1 MVSSLGFQF
10 ELLFCNLLPNIIMR
24 QRLFKEIDVFTDRA
38 YQGNPLAVVLDGQDL
53 STEQMQGFANWT
65 NFSETTFVLPP
76 TDAKAD
82 YLIRIFTPT
91 MELPFA
97 GHPTLGTCHAWLANQ
112 SSGTPTKEFI
122 VQQCAAGLIT
132 VKRDAQ
138 RLAFAAPPLRRS
150 GTLSADELTA
160 TAQALGIETADIVAS
175 AWCDNGP
182 GWRGVLLN
190 SVELLR
196 RIKPDPAKMADQFI
210 GLASTLKIGASALSL
225 APDQEYFL
233 EVRAFFP
240 GAGGFAEDPVT
251 GSLNA
256 ALAQWLIS
264 SGRAPTRYV
273 AAQGLNLKRNGRV
286 FIEQSGDTVWVGG
299 YSTTCIEGQVLL

>member
-1 MVSSLGFQF
+1 
-10 ELLFCNLLPNIIMR
+10 MR
-24 QRLFKEIDVFTDRA
+24 QRPFKEIDVFTDQA

-76 TDAKAD
+76 TDGKAD
-82 YLIRIFTPT
+82 YQVRIFTPT

-112 SSGTPTKEFI
+112 ASGSPTKEFI

-132 VKRDAQ
+132 IKRDEK

-150 GTLSADELTA
+150 GELSADELTA
-160 TAQALGIETADIVAS
+160 TAQALGINTADIVAS

-182 GWRGVLLN
+182 GWRGILLN

-196 RIKPDPAKMADQFI
+196 GIKPDPNKIAGQFI
-210 GLASTLKIGASALSL
+210 GLASPLKIGVSAIGGTRINQASDEKTKL
-225 APDQEYFL
+225 ATSHFDEPFL

-240 GAGGFAEDPVT
+240 GSGGFAEDPVT

-256 ALAQWLIS
+256 ALAQWLIG
-264 SGRAPTRYV
+264 SGRAPARYV

-286 FIEQSGDTVWVGG
+286 YIEQSGTDIWVGG
-299 YSTTCIEGQVLL
+299 YSTTCVEGQVLL

>member
-1 MVSSLGFQF
+1 
-10 ELLFCNLLPNIIMR
+10 MR
-24 QRLFKEIDVFTDRA
+24 QRPFKEIDVFTDQA
-38 YQGNPLAVVLDGQDL
+38 YQGNPLAVVLDGQNL

-76 TDAKAD
+76 TNSKAD
-82 YLIRIFTPT
+82 YQVRIFTPT

-112 SSGTPTKEFI
+112 ASGSPTKEFI

-132 VKRDAQ
+132 IKRDEK

-150 GTLSADELTA
+150 GGLSADELTA
-160 TAQALGIETADIVAS
+160 TAQALGINTADIVAS

-182 GWRGVLLN
+182 GWRGILLN

-196 RIKPDPAKMADQFI
+196 SIKPDPNKIAGEFI
-210 GLASTLKIGASALSL
+210 GLASTLKIGVSAISGARINQTSDEKTKL
-225 APDQEYFL
+225 ATSNFDEPFL

-240 GAGGFAEDPVT
+240 GSGGFAEDPVT

-256 ALAQWLIS
+256 ALAQWLIG
-264 SGRAPTRYV
+264 SGRAPARYV

-286 FIEQSGDTVWVGG
+286 YIEQSGTDIWVGG
-299 YSTTCIEGQVLL
+299 YSTTCVEGQVLL

>member
-1 MVSSLGFQF
+1 
-10 ELLFCNLLPNIIMR
+10 MR
-24 QRLFKEIDVFTDRA
+24 QRPFKEIDVFTDQA

-76 TDAKAD
+76 TDSQAD
-82 YLIRIFTPT
+82 YQVRIFTPT

-112 SSGTPTKEFI
+112 ASGTSTKEFI

-132 VKRDAQ
+132 IKRDEK

-150 GTLSADELTA
+150 GKLSADELAA
-160 TAQALGIETADIVAS
+160 TAQALGIKTTDIVDS

-182 GWRGVLLN
+182 GWRGILLN

-196 RIKPDPAKMADQFI
+196 SIKPDPNKITGQFI
-210 GLASTLKIGASALSL
+210 GLASTLKIGVSAINGQENNQT
-225 APDQEYFL
+225 PDQKQNLSTSNFDQPYL

-240 GAGGFAEDPVT
+240 GSGGFAEDPVT

-256 ALAQWLIS
+256 ALAQWLIG
-264 SGRAPTRYV
+264 SGRAPGRYI

-286 FIEQSGDTVWVGG
+286 YIEQSGTDIWVGG
-299 YSTTCIEGQVLL
+299 YSTICVEGQVLL

>member
-1 MVSSLGFQF
+1 MISSLGFQF
-10 ELLFCNLLPNIIMR
+10 ELLFCNLQPNIIMR

-112 SSGTPTKEFI
+112 ESGTPIKEFI

-132 VKRDAQ
+132 IKRDGQ

-150 GTLSADELTA
+150 GELSSDELTA
-160 TAQALGIETADIVAS
+160 TAQALGVKTTDIVAS

-196 RIKPDPAKMADQFI
+196 SIRPDPNKMAGQFI
-210 GLASTLKIGASALSL
+210 GLASTLKIGASAFSL
-225 APDQEYFL
+225 APDHDYFL

-240 GAGGFAEDPVT
+240 GSGGFAEDPVT

-256 ALAQWLIS
+256 ALAQWLIG
-264 SGRAPTRYV
+264 SGRAQPRYV
-273 AAQGLNLKRNGRV
+273 AAQGHNLGRNGRV
-286 FIEQSGDTVWVGG
+286 YIEQSGETIWVGG
-299 YSTTCIEGQVLL
+299 YSTTCVEGHVLL

>member
-1 MVSSLGFQF
+1 
-10 ELLFCNLLPNIIMR
+10 MR
-24 QRLFKEIDVFTDRA
+24 QRPFKEIDVFTDQA

-76 TDAKAD
+76 TNSQAD
-82 YLIRIFTPT
+82 YQVRIFTPT

-97 GHPTLGTCHAWLANQ
+97 GHPTLGTCHAWLAHQ
-112 SSGTPTKEFI
+112 ASGTPTKEFI

-132 VKRDAQ
+132 IKRDGK

-150 GTLSADELTA
+150 GELSADELTA
-160 TAQALGIETADIVAS
+160 TAQALGINLTDIAAS

-182 GWRGVLLN
+182 GWRGILLN

-196 RIKPDPAKMADQFI
+196 SIKPDPNKIAGQFI
-210 GLASTLKIGASALSL
+210 GLASTLKIGVSAISGVEKNQTSDVKQNL
-225 APDQEYFL
+225 ATSTSQQPFL

-240 GAGGFAEDPVT
+240 GPGGFAEDPVT

-256 ALAQWLIS
+256 ALAQWLIG
-264 SGRAPTRYV
+264 SGRAPARYI

-286 FIEQSGDTVWVGG
+286 YIEQSGTDIWVGG
-299 YSTTCIEGQVLL
+299 YSTTCVEGQVLL

>member
-1 MVSSLGFQF
+1 
-10 ELLFCNLLPNIIMR
+10 MR
-24 QRLFKEIDVFTDRA
+24 QRPFKEIDVFTDQA

-76 TDAKAD
+76 TDSKAD
-82 YLIRIFTPT
+82 YQVRIFTPT

-112 SSGTPTKEFI
+112 ASGSPTKEFI

-132 VKRDAQ
+132 IKRDEK

-150 GTLSADELTA
+150 GELSADEVTA
-160 TAQALGIETADIVAS
+160 TAQALGINTTDIVAS

-182 GWRGVLLN
+182 GWRGILLN

-196 RIKPDPAKMADQFI
+196 SIKPDPNKIAGQFI
-210 GLASTLKIGASALSL
+210 GLASTLKIGVSAISGAQKNQASEEKQNIATSN
-225 APDQEYFL
+225 AEQPFL

-240 GAGGFAEDPVT
+240 GSGGFAEDPVT

-256 ALAQWLIS
+256 ALAQWLIG
-264 SGRAPTRYV
+264 SGRAPVRYV

-286 FIEQSGDTVWVGG
+286 YIEQSGTDIWVGG
-299 YSTTCIEGQVLL
+299 YSTTCVEGQVLL

>member
-1 MVSSLGFQF
+1 
-10 ELLFCNLLPNIIMR
+10 MR
-24 QRLFKEIDVFTDRA
+24 QRPFKEIDVFTDQA
-38 YQGNPLAVVLDGQDL
+38 YRGNPLAVVLDGQCL

-76 TDAKAD
+76 TDSKAD
-82 YLIRIFTPT
+82 YQVRIFTPT

-112 SSGTPTKEFI
+112 ASGSPNKELI
-122 VQQCAAGLIT
+122 VQQCAVGLVTI
-132 VKRDAQ
+132 KRDEK

-150 GTLSADELTA
+150 GELSADELTA
-160 TAQALGIETADIVAS
+160 TAQALGINTADIVAS

-182 GWRGVLLN
+182 GWRGILLN

-196 RIKPDPAKMADQFI
+196 SIKPDPNKIAGQFI
-210 GLASTLKIGASALSL
+210 GLASTLKIGVSAISGAQNSQTSDEKQNLSTSNF
-225 APDQEYFL
+225 DQPYL

-240 GAGGFAEDPVT
+240 GSGGFAEDPVT

-256 ALAQWLIS
+256 ALAQWLIG
-264 SGRAPTRYV
+264 SGRAPGRYI

-286 FIEQSGDTVWVGG
+286 YIEQSGTDIWVGG
-299 YSTTCIEGQVLL
+299 YSTTCVEGQVLL